1 MMKIYIAAFLLL
13 VVQSVQAI
21 TFDDWVSGYG
31 LTGADAAYDADPDFD
46 RIPNLL
52 EYAFADLDPTQIDQA
67 PSTMPQQGWLR
78 QTGSNRGDWE
88 WVDSDVKELGLN
100 TVWHSGLRWA
110 VRAGTEG
117 IRFVPQIA
125 SKTTLRHWYDGRS
138 AFILESF
145 PGNIIQAGAIVQG
158 NRQPRFFMR
167 LQVIMDPSIGDS
179 LNGIPTASTALE
191 SLVVDTATAVPR
203 ATGAASSVIVTQDD
217 LQILQSTG
225 ATELLDYRWRYSAG
239 LTNPNGLTVN
249 RTSSDP
255 SIIRPSATDA
265 YLWEYR
271 SPGTATLQMRTATS
285 TYTAEVTTT
294 STAGQTVD
302 SLWGSVP
309 GSLRAH
315 LATQIDSRIAGKTAA
330 SALPIFSTQNHTSG
344 VYVRNVNGWAYDVDL
359 TPLSPWNS
367 TGGAQMAGTLIS
379 PRHLLVATHFQ
390 PATGATVR
398 FVTTGNVVVTRTI
411 TAKQS
416 LAIVSGLHPDFTVCL
431 LNSDVPST
439 IDFCR
444 VLPDDWADYLPTL
457 ALGEIPVVGTDQE
470 EKLLILE
477 MGEPG
482 DYCQMM
488 RPSTD
493 PRALFNESV
502 IGGDSGHPACLIIGG
517 KLVLLT
523 VWTSGGSGK
532 GSFVTPQRAALEAA
546 MTSLGGGYTLTDV
559 DLSAYATY

>member
-31 LTGADAAYDADPDFD
+31 LTGSDAAYDADPDFD

-145 PGNIIQAGAIVQG
+145 PGNIIQAVAIVQG

-225 ATELLDYRWRYSAG
+225 ATELLDYRWHYSAG

-294 STAGQTVD
+294 STAGQTVE
-302 SLWGSVP
+302 SIYGTVS

-315 LATQIDSRIAGKTAA
+315 LDSQVDSRIAGKTVA
-330 SALPIFSTQNHTSG
+330 ALPIYSTQNHAAAS
-344 VYVRNVNGWAYDVDL
+344 YVRNVNCWAYGVDL

-379 PRHLLVATHFQ
+379 PRHMLVATHYQ
-390 PATGATVR
+390 PSTGATVR
-398 FVTTGNVVVTRTI
+398 FVAADNTVVTRTI
-411 TAKQS
+411 TATQS
-416 LAIVSGLHPDFTVCL
+416 LTIISGYHPDFTVCL
-431 LNSDVPST
+431 LDSDVPGT
-439 IDFCR
+439 ISFCR
-444 VLPDDWADYLPTL
+444 VLPDNWEDYLPSL
-457 ALGEIPVVGTDQE
+457 SELEIPTVGTDQE
-470 EKLLILE
+470 EKLLIME
-477 MGEPG
+477 MGQPTA
-482 DYCQMM
+482 YCQML
-488 RPSTD
+488 RPATASRST
-493 PRALFNESV
+493 FNETV
-502 IGGDSGHPACLIIGG
+502 IGGDSGNPCCLLIAG

-523 VWTSGGSGK
+523 VWTHSGSGD
-532 GSFVTPQRAALEAA
+532 GSFITPQRTSINAA